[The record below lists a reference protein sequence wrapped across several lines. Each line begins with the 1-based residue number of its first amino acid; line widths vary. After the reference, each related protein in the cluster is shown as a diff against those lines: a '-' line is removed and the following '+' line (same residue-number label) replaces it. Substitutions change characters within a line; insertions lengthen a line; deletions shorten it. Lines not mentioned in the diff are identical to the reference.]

1 MRGRLVW
8 FVPLLVVVAASCQ
21 KSASGRSVSVG
32 KSVGDS
38 LTSRDPARQNR
49 GPYQVWTLRGKKGQR
64 LAIDMTSTAFDP
76 FLAVRDADGLL
87 IGSDDDGGEGLN
99 AQLHVILP
107 RAGTYRVIATS
118 INGSARGW
126 YTLAVSEW
134 ATPDVLPGGREGAL
148 NVGDAKTGLLE
159 PGDEQ
164 AGDGPFQDRW
174 AFQARQGQRYR
185 VEMSSSDLDSYLTI
199 VGPDGQVVA
208 ANDDAGNGRDAMV
221 TFTATTAGRYAALAS
236 NYGDQL
242 RFGTYR
248 VTLAEAAAATGTAA
262 IREIGGD
269 VTVEGRLEDGD
280 SMMGNGLVD
289 VYTYTPAHAGTVT
302 IDLRSTEFDA
312 LLTIESEEGTEL
324 ARDDDSGGERNSR
337 LTFTMSAGT
346 RYRIR
351 VGAFG
356 SSQRSV
362 GAYSLSVRAGGGPVA

>member
-8 FVPLLVVVAASCQ
+8 FVPLLVVVVASCQ
-21 KSASGRSVSVG
+21 KSVSGRAVKVG
-32 KSVGDS
+32 RSVGDS

-49 GPYQVWTLRGKKGQR
+49 GPYQAWTLRGKKGQR
-64 LAIDMTSTAFDP
+64 LAIDMSSTAFDP
-76 FLAVRDADGLL
+76 FLAVRDADGFL

-107 RAGTYRVIATS
+107 RSGTYRVIATS

-134 ATPDVLPGGREGAL
+134 ATPDVPSRGREGTLA
-148 NVGDAKTGLLE
+148 VGDAKTGLLE

-174 AFQARQGQRYR
+174 VFQARQGQRYR

-199 VGPDGQVVA
+199 VGPDGQIVA
-208 ANDDAGNGRDAMV
+208 ANDDANGRDAIA
-221 TFTATTAGRYAALAS
+221 TFTASTAGRYAALTS
-236 NYGDQL
+236 NYGDQV

-248 VTLAEAAAATGTAA
+248 VTLAEAAAATGSAA
-262 IREIGGD
+262 LRGIGGD

-280 SMMGNGLVD
+280 SMMGNGFVD
-289 VYTYTPAHAGTVT
+289 VYSYTPERAGTVT

-351 VGAFG
+351 VSTFG
-356 SSQRSV
+356 TSQRSV
-362 GAYSLSVRAGGGPVA
+362 GAYTLSVRAGGGPAA